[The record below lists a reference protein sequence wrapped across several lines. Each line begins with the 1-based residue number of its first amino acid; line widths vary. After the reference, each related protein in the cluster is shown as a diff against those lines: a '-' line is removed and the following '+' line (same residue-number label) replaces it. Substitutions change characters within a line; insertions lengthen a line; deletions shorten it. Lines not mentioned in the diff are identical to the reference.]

1 MLLVLVLVLM
11 LNGDVVNVC
20 IIRQLIFVEILC
32 RRRTTCCI
40 DSCTQ
45 TQVIVAISRRHRVAV
60 RQDALFPQV
69 EGGTLE
75 QGAHQLVRVPS
86 QAVSSLH
93 PGKSARSMGLRHE
106 ETSSPGGVDVQPD
119 VVLLADVGDR
129 VDRIKGSH
137 DCRPRRAVDK
147 EG

>member
-1 MLLVLVLVLM
+1 MPEKNIKCYTFYLLCYYLIASVVADVIVLVLLEEV
-11 LNGDVVNVC
+11 
-20 IIRQLIFVEILC
+20 
-32 RRRTTCCI
+32 
-40 DSCTQ
+40 
-45 TQVIVAISRRHRVAV
+45 SRRHRVAV

-106 ETSSPGGVDVQPD
+106 KTSSPGRVDVQPD
-119 VVLLADVGDR
+119 VVLLADIGDR
-129 VDRIKGSH
+129 VDRIKGSD